1 MGAAGS
7 IESGPVAGSASRPR
21 RVDGAAVAVVAIALG
36 GLALRL
42 VLFTRPIAVIDRLF
56 VPDDTYY
63 TLTIARSLAEGLGP
77 TVDGSTLTS
86 GFQPL
91 LGFLMVPVFWLT
103 DAPDAALRIDLLFLV
118 LVDTLTIG
126 MLAWVAGRLAGRVAA
141 VVAAAIWAVSP
152 VAISM
157 ALGGLETSLAI
168 LLQVSLVAIWI
179 HAASRDDRRSWI
191 AVGVVAALAVLAR
204 IDALAL
210 VGLLAAIQL
219 WRGPR
224 RFLVAAAIAGASV
237 LGPWWIWCTVT
248 FGSPVP
254 TSGAAVHE
262 LAPFGSFTRE
272 TMTLAA
278 GAVVGGPFGVWDR
291 ARSLLIDR
299 WLLGAVVFWA
309 FVFVLV
315 ALTGALLRRHPA
327 TGGVDARDRPIA
339 WMLVPALP
347 AFAACLLTFY
357 AWFGVTWF
365 FTRYLA
371 PVAWI
376 LTVLIAVG
384 SAALVRRVP
393 VAPVRVAVG
402 VALSIALLAALSVD
416 AGWTSAETRTP
427 VAGRT
432 GGAFDALTGYREPVQ
447 EVLRAVPP
455 GSTLAGWQSG
465 ALGYYGIDRTVIN
478 LDGAVNPDM
487 AGATPESRARYL
499 RRRNVDGVADFEL
512 VVVGLRLALARLR
525 PAPLV
530 QDQKVAP
537 AQGVLP
543 PYVYATVDWP
553 GDR

>member
-1 MGAAGS
+1 
-7 IESGPVAGSASRPR
+7 
-21 RVDGAAVAVVAIALG
+21 VVAIALG
-36 GLALRL
+36 GLVLRL

-191 AVGVVAALAVLAR
+191 AVGAVAALAVLAR

-384 SAALVRRVP
+384 SARLVRRVP

>member
-1 MGAAGS
+1 
-7 IESGPVAGSASRPR
+7 
-21 RVDGAAVAVVAIALG
+21 VVAIALG